1 MFGLSLPDLPWNYIA
16 MGLAALGLY
25 LFGYRNARA
34 RDKMLNQKAQLK
46 AEIKLRKTERKM
58 RDVNKKYEG
67 KIRGVNEK
75 LKDAEKSNDYSSFVK
90 HVNSLLNEIFETKR
104 KPPTSS

>member
-1 MFGLSLPDLPWNYIA
+1 MFGISLPDLPWNYIA

-46 AEIKLRKTERKM
+46 AEVKLRKTERKM
-58 RDVNKKYEG
+58 RAVNQLYEG
-67 KIRGVNEK
+67 KIRKVSDE
-75 LKDAEKSNDYSSFVK
+75 LKDAEKSGNYSNFLK
-90 HVNSLLNEIFETKR
+90 HVNGLLNEIFETKR
-104 KPPTSS
+104 KPPSSS